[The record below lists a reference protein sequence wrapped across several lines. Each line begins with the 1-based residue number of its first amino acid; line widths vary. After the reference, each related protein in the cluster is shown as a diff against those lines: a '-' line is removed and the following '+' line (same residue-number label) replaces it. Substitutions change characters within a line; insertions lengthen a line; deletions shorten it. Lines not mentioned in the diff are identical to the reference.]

1 MEDQNKVN
9 CEDNIPNKHLF
20 PTNNIPNKHLSNYK
34 LKEKA
39 ISNEIRE
46 VFNQPLETPRTKWR
60 KVRLLVD
67 EQKKLMRNLSF
78 PSTNK
83 AFYFLCFW
91 LLSLDMWRHCSV
103 VQGNSKKN

>member
-9 CEDNIPNKHLF
+9 CED
-20 PTNNIPNKHLSNYK
+20 NIPNKHLSNYK

-39 ISNEIRE
+39 ISNEIKE
-46 VFNQPLETPRTKWR
+46 VFNQTLETPRTKSR

-78 PSTNK
+78 PSTNM
-83 AFYFLCFW
+83 AAMTSCENLLQLIFL
-91 LLSLDMWRHCSV
+91 
-103 VQGNSKKN
+103 QK